1 MSERTKK
8 FPWGYILI
16 GLLLLL
22 VGISFIAF
30 SSADMLSIL
39 AIVIGIITAIFGI
52 AYGALTLANH
62 DRGVK
67 FVFRI
72 VISVACII
80 AGLVAIIVR
89 NDAVSAIVNVVCI
102 LLLVDG
108 SFKLQTAI
116 ISRRYRA
123 AGWWIMLVLS
133 ITVIITAFLMTKYG
147 LEDKSLTSILLGLII
162 IGDGVSNIVA
172 SFFSYANET
181 RFFRELENAPK
192 YKVVKVEDEGENA
205 AAEKASEEGKADT
218 KAPESD
224 GKTEAK
230 AEDTPKPKSEKKKP
244 SAGENAQEAEA
255 PKKNSTPEKK
265 KNEGEK
271 TKSK

>member
-1 MSERTKK
+1 MSERIKK

-108 SFKLQTAI
+108 SFNDEGTGMFNDL
-116 ISRRYRA
+116 
-123 AGWWIMLVLS
+123 
-133 ITVIITAFLMTKYG
+133 FN
-147 LEDKSLTSILLGLII
+147 GLIYGSNWQP
-162 IGDGVSNIVA
+162 GDPYYVLGDFDDYRKTRDKLYKDYQDTLAFRKKCFLNTVNA
-172 SFFSYANET
+172 GKFSSDRTIRDY
-181 RFFRELENAPK
+181 
-192 YKVVKVEDEGENA
+192 VEEVW
-205 AAEKASEEGKADT
+205 KL
-218 KAPESD
+218 
-224 GKTEAK
+224 
-230 AEDTPKPKSEKKKP
+230 
-244 SAGENAQEAEA
+244 
-255 PKKNSTPEKK
+255 
-265 KNEGEK
+265 
-271 TKSK
+271 